1 MSLTARAALIV
12 HLKSY
17 KILTAEPHRVTRHGR
32 EYELRI
38 ATWNIER
45 LKHKKSLEQILSA
58 CEQIQADILVLTET
72 DHRVR
77 PDYPYSFHTP
87 PLADIQPA
95 LYCAAEN
102 RVSIY
107 TNCQCVRQHKTCDE
121 YTALCVEL
129 ETEKGRL
136 LVYGTIIG
144 IYGNRHPSFQQSL
157 TQQLDD
163 IKRLSAGGTPVCIC
177 GDFNCSFSD
186 NYYFTKLGRE
196 ALLRT
201 FSEHDIELLTK
212 NEAECI
218 DHIAVSKRFIS
229 NSGIQIA
236 EWNQDK
242 LLSDHKGIAVYFS

>member
-1 MSLTARAALIV
+1 MSSLSLTVRAALIV

-17 KILTAEPHRVTRHGR
+17 KILTDEPHRVTRYGR

-45 LKHKKSLEQILSA
+45 LKHKKSLEQILLA

-72 DHRVR
+72 DHRVC
-77 PDYPYSFHTP
+77 PDYQYSFHTP

-95 LYCAAEN
+95 LYSAAEN

-107 TNCQCVRQHKTCDE
+107 TNCQCVRQHKTCDV

-144 IYGNRHPSFQQSL
+144 IYGNRHPSFRQFL

-186 NYYFTKLGRE
+186 NYYFTKPGRE

-218 DHIAVSKRFIS
+218 DHIAVSKRFVANS
-229 NSGIQIA
+229 NIQIA
-236 EWNQDK
+236 E
-242 LLSDHKGIAVYFS
+242 

>member
-1 MSLTARAALIV
+1 MSLTVRAALIV

-32 EYELRI
+32 ECELRI

-45 LKHKKSLEQILSA
+45 LKHKKSLEQILLA

-72 DHRVR
+72 DHRVC
-77 PDYPYSFHTP
+77 PDYQYSFHTP
-87 PLADIQPA
+87 PLAHIQPA
-95 LYCAAEN
+95 FYSPTEN

-107 TNCQCVRQHKTCDE
+107 TNYPCLWQHKTCDK
-121 YTALCVEL
+121 YTALCLEL

-163 IKRLSAGGTPVCIC
+163 IKRLSASGTPVCIC

-218 DHIAVSKRFIS
+218 DHIAVSKRFAAN
-229 NSGIQIA
+229 NSIQVV
-236 EWNQDK
+236 EWNQNK

>member
-1 MSLTARAALIV
+1 MSLTVRAALIV

-17 KILTAEPHRVTRHGR
+17 KILTDEPHRVTRYGR

-45 LKHKKSLEQILSA
+45 LKHKKSLEQILLA

-72 DHRVR
+72 DHCVC
-77 PDYPYSFHTP
+77 PDYHCNFHTP
-87 PLADIQPA
+87 PLAGIQPVFYS
-95 LYCAAEN
+95 LTEN

-107 TNCQCVRQHKTCDE
+107 TNYPCVRQHKICDE

-218 DHIAVSKRFIS
+218 DHIAVSKRFS
-229 NSGIQIA
+229 ASSSIQVV
-236 EWNQDK
+236 EWNQNK